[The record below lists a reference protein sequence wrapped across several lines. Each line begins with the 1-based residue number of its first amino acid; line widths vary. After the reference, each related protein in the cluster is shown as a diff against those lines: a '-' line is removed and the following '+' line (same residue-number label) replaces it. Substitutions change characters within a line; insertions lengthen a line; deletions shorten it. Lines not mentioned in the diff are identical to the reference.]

1 MSKLLRLLA
10 TASSLV
16 LAGCQS
22 ALYSG
27 INLLADDTG
36 VVEHRDIVFDPVH
49 QLALDVYRPERPRAG
64 APVVVFFYGGSWR
77 NGERGWNAF
86 VGRALAR
93 NGVIAV
99 IPDYRKAPQVRFP
112 AFVEDGARA
121 VAWTRTHAGRY
132 GADPARLHL
141 MGHSAGAHIAAMLG
155 ADGRFLDAVGLAP
168 ADLDGV
174 VGLAGPYDFLP
185 IGSRRLAEVFGPVED
200 HPASQPVN
208 FVDGD
213 EPPFLLLQGL
223 DDRVV
228 IPRNARR
235 LSARLAEHGVAVE
248 RHEYP
253 GVGHPGILLALAR
266 PARSQ
271 APVLADVLA
280 FLEAAGTDAPGVAGG
295 QR

>member
-1 MSKLLRLLA
+1 MLMRLLA
-10 TASSLV
+10 TASSLA

-36 VVEHRDIVFDPVH
+36 VVEQRGIVFDPAH
-49 QLALDVYRPERPRAG
+49 ALALDVYRPERPRAG
-64 APVVVFFYGGSWR
+64 APTVLFFYGGSWR
-77 NGERGWNAF
+77 NGERGWYAF

-93 NGVIAV
+93 NGVIAI

-112 AFVEDGARA
+112 AFIEDGARA
-121 VAWTRTHAGRY
+121 VAWAHAHAARH
-132 GADPARLHL
+132 GADPGRLHL
-141 MGHSAGAHIAAMLG
+141 MGHSAGAQIAALLG
-155 ADGRFLDAVGLAP
+155 TDGRHLAAVGLAP
-168 ADLDGV
+168 TDLAGV
-174 VGLAGPYDFLP
+174 IGLAGPYDFLP
-185 IGSRRLAEVFGPVED
+185 ITSRKLAEVFGPVER

-223 DDRVV
+223 DDGVV

-235 LSARLAEHGVAVE
+235 MAARLAANGVAVE
-248 RHEYP
+248 HREYP

-280 FLEAAGTDAPGVAGG
+280 HLERTVPAPAGDPSG
-295 QR
+295 R

>member
-1 MSKLLRLLA
+1 MSMPNRLLA
-10 TASSLV
+10 TASALV

-36 VVEHRDIVFDPVH
+36 VVEHRGVMFDSAR
-49 QLALDVYRPERPRAG
+49 QLRLDLYQPEHPRVG
-64 APVVVFFYGGSWR
+64 APMVVFFYGGSWR

-93 NGVIAV
+93 NGVVAV
-99 IPDYRKAPQVRFP
+99 IPDYRKAPQVGFP
-112 AFVEDGARA
+112 DFIEDGARA
-121 VAWTRTHAGRY
+121 VAWAHGNAPGY
-132 GADPARLHL
+132 GADPRQLHL
-141 MGHSAGAHIAAMLG
+141 MGHSAGAHIAALLG
-155 ADGRFLDAVGLAP
+155 TDGRYLAAAGLRID
-168 ADLDGV
+168 DLASV
-174 VGLAGPYDFLP
+174 IGLAGPYDFLP
-185 IGSRRLAEVFGPVED
+185 ITGSRLAEVFGPVEG
-200 HPASQPVN
+200 HPDSQPVN

-223 DDRVV
+223 DDGVV

-235 LSARLAEHGVAVE
+235 MAARLAEQGVAVE

-266 PARSQ
+266 PARSK

-280 FLEAAGTDAPGVAGG
+280 HIERIGADAAPVP
-295 QR
+295 

>member
-1 MSKLLRLLA
+1 MTTVLRLLLGA
-10 TASSLV
+10 TC
-16 LAGCQS
+16 LALSGCQS

-36 VVEHRDIVFDPVH
+36 VVEHRGIVFDPARD
-49 QLALDVYRPERPRAG
+49 LALDVYQPQRSRAD

-93 NGVIAV
+93 NGVVVV
-99 IPDYRKAPQVRFP
+99 IPDYRKVPKVRFP
-112 AFVEDGARA
+112 DFVEDGARA
-121 VAWTRTHAGRY
+121 VAWTHANAGDY
-132 GADPARLHL
+132 GGDPARLHL
-141 MGHSAGAHIAAMLG
+141 MGHSAGAHIAALLG
-155 ADGRFLDAVGLAP
+155 TDGDYLGAVGLAP
-168 ADLDGV
+168 DRLAGV
-174 VGLAGPYDFLP
+174 IGLAGPYDFLP
-185 IGSRRLAEVFGPVED
+185 IASRRLAEVFGPVAD

-223 DDRVV
+223 DDSVV

-235 LSARLAEHGVAVE
+235 LAQRLQAADGRVE
-248 RHEYP
+248 LREYP

-266 PARSQ
+266 PPRST

-280 FLEAAGTDAPGVAGG
+280 HVERAGAASGRRDSL
-295 QR
+295 R

>member
-1 MSKLLRLLA
+1 MTTLPRLLLSA
-10 TASSLV
+10 ICPV

-27 INLLADDTG
+27 INLLADDAG
-36 VVEHRDIVFDPVH
+36 VVEHRGIVFDPARD
-49 QLALDVYRPERPRAG
+49 LALDVYQPQRPRAG

-93 NGVIAV
+93 SGVLAV
-99 IPDYRKAPQVRFP
+99 IPDYRKVPGVRFP

-121 VAWTRTHAGRY
+121 VAWAHAHAAGYGGDPGRV
-132 GADPARLHL
+132 HL
-141 MGHSAGAHIAAMLG
+141 MGHSAGAHIAALLG
-155 ADGRFLDAVGLAP
+155 SDGDYLAALGLAP
-168 ADLDGV
+168 DDLASV
-174 VGLAGPYDFLP
+174 IGLAGPYDFLP
-185 IGSRRLAEVFGPVED
+185 IASRRLAEVFGPVDD

-223 DDRVV
+223 DDSVV

-235 LSARLAEHGVAVE
+235 MAARLDAQGIGVE
-248 RHEYP
+248 LREYP
-253 GVGHPGILLALAR
+253 DVGHPGILLALAR
-266 PARSQ
+266 PGRSST
-271 APVLADVLA
+271 PVLADVLA
-280 FLEAAGTDAPGVAGG
+280 HLDRVGAGASDPEPG
-295 QR
+295 R